1 MTHLNGVVRPAEAA
15 RVLMVDDNPRNLQ
28 VLGTILKRE
37 GYELI
42 VAVDGRQAI
51 NAARRTRP
59 DLILM
64 DVMMPV
70 MNGFEACR
78 RIHEDPALRDIPLI
92 FLSARSETGD
102 LLQGFEAGA
111 VDYVTKPFNQAEL
124 LARVRTHIELRRSRM
139 ALEAAYTELAATHRQ
154 LELAARTD
162 PLTGLYNRREM
173 MERITAE
180 VGRFRR
186 NGAVFSLAIADID
199 EFKPFNDRHG
209 HACGDRVLCA
219 VAERMRDR
227 VRRQDVAGRW
237 GGEEFLVLLPDTDLE
252 GAVAAAENLRR
263 AVRSTAVRYAGEDLS
278 VTMTIGVSE
287 FQANM
292 DADACL
298 RVADDRLYAGKAAG
312 KNRVVGA
319 GDGAL
324 SDHAADR
331 A

>member
-1 MTHLNGVVRPAEAA
+1 MRDSLRPDRTVTPP

-28 VLGTILKRE
+28 VLGAILKRE

-42 VAVDGRQAI
+42 VAADGRQAL
-51 NAARRTRP
+51 NAVRRTRP

-70 MNGFEACR
+70 MDGFEACR
-78 RIHEDPALRDIPLI
+78 RIKCEAEGREIPLI
-92 FLSARSETGD
+92 FLTARNETDD

-124 LARVRTHIELRRSRM
+124 LARVRTHIDLRRSRM
-139 ALEAAYTELAATHRQ
+139 ALETAYAELAAAHRQ

-162 PLTGLYNRREM
+162 PLTGLFNRREM

-180 VGRFRR
+180 VGRFQR

-199 EFKPFNDRHG
+199 EFKPFNDRYG

-227 VRRQDVAGRW
+227 IRRQDVVGRW

-252 GAVAAAENLRR
+252 GAAAAAENLRQ
-263 AVRSTAVRYAGEDLS
+263 AVRSTGCRWAGEELS
-278 VTMTIGVSE
+278 VTVTIGVSE
-287 FQANM
+287 FQADM

-298 RVADDRLYAGKAAG
+298 RVADNRLYAGKAAG
-312 KNRVVGA
+312 KNRVVGVEE
-319 GDGAL
+319 
-324 SDHAADR
+324 
-331 A
+331 

>member
-1 MTHLNGVVRPAEAA
+1 MRDSLRPDRTVTPP

-28 VLGTILKRE
+28 VLGAILKRE

-42 VAVDGRQAI
+42 VAADGRQAL
-51 NAARRTRP
+51 NAVRRTRP

-70 MNGFEACR
+70 MDGFEACR
-78 RIHEDPALRDIPLI
+78 RIKCEAEGREIPLI
-92 FLSARSETGD
+92 FLTARNETDD

-124 LARVRTHIELRRSRM
+124 LARVRTHIDLRRSRM
-139 ALEAAYTELAATHRQ
+139 ALETAYAELAAAHRQ

-162 PLTGLYNRREM
+162 PLTGLFNRREM

-180 VGRFRR
+180 VGRFQR

-199 EFKPFNDRHG
+199 EFKPFNDRYG

-219 VAERMRDR
+219 VADRMRDR
-227 VRRQDVAGRW
+227 IRRQDVVGRW

-252 GAVAAAENLRR
+252 GAAAAAENLRQ
-263 AVRSTAVRYAGEDLS
+263 AVRSTGCRWAGEELS
-278 VTMTIGVSE
+278 VTVTIGVSE
-287 FQANM
+287 FQADM

-298 RVADDRLYAGKAAG
+298 RVADNRLYAGKAAG
-312 KNRVVGA
+312 KNRVVGVEE
-319 GDGAL
+319 
-324 SDHAADR
+324 
-331 A
+331 

>member
-1 MTHLNGVVRPAEAA
+1 
-15 RVLMVDDNPRNLQ
+15 MVDDNPRNLQ

-42 VAVDGRQAI
+42 VAVDGRQAL
-51 NAARRTRP
+51 NAVRRTRP

-70 MNGFEACR
+70 MDGFEACR
-78 RIHEDPALRDIPLI
+78 QIKSETEGRDIPLI
-92 FLSARSETGD
+92 FLTARNETGD

-124 LARVRTHIELRRSRM
+124 LARVRTHIDLRRSRM
-139 ALEAAYTELAATHRQ
+139 ALETAYAELAAAHRQ

-180 VGRFRR
+180 VGRFQR
-186 NGAVFSLAIADID
+186 NGAAFALAIADID

-219 VAERMRDR
+219 VADRMRER
-227 VRRQDVAGRW
+227 VRRQDVVGRW

-263 AVRSTAVRYAGEDLS
+263 AVASTECRWAGANLR
-278 VTMTIGVSE
+278 VTVTIGVSE
-287 FQANM
+287 FQADM

-319 GDGAL
+319 GEGAL
-324 SDHAADR
+324 AENAADR

>member
-1 MTHLNGVVRPAEAA
+1 MRDSLRPDRTVTPP

-28 VLGTILKRE
+28 VLGAILKRE

-42 VAVDGRQAI
+42 VAADGRQAL
-51 NAARRTRP
+51 NAVRRTRP

-70 MNGFEACR
+70 MDGFEACR
-78 RIHEDPALRDIPLI
+78 RIKCEAEGREIPLI
-92 FLSARSETGD
+92 FLTARNETDD

-124 LARVRTHIELRRSRM
+124 LARVRTHIDLRRSRM
-139 ALEAAYTELAATHRQ
+139 ALETAYAELAAAHRQ

-162 PLTGLYNRREM
+162 PLTGLFNRREM

-180 VGRFRR
+180 VGRFQR

-199 EFKPFNDRHG
+199 EFKPFNDRYG

-219 VAERMRDR
+219 VADRMPDR
-227 VRRQDVAGRW
+227 IRRQDVVGRW
-237 GGEEFLVLLPDTDLE
+237 GGEEFLVLLPDTALE
-252 GAVAAAENLRR
+252 GAAAAAENLRQ
-263 AVRSTAVRYAGEDLS
+263 AVRSTGCRWAGEELS
-278 VTMTIGVSE
+278 VTVTIGVSE
-287 FQANM
+287 FQADM

-298 RVADDRLYAGKAAG
+298 RVADNRLYAGKAAG
-312 KNRVVGA
+312 KNRVVGVEE
-319 GDGAL
+319 
-324 SDHAADR
+324 
-331 A
+331 